1 MDSDLT
7 RLTVFFEAPFWV
19 GIFERIEGDTL
30 SVCKVTFGAEP
41 KDYEVLAYVLKNYSR
56 LRFSPS
62 VAAAIR
68 PDAANPKR
76 MQRQIRKQTAAGTVG
91 TRSQQALQL
100 QREENRLPRKTASRA
115 QREAEKQRQF
125 DLKQQKRKEKH
136 RGHLLMVGKEA
147 GTNLKADQLHDSKN
161 QSRYSASRKLV
172 SLLPARRL
180 LYAAFST
187 ITSSI

>member
-19 GIFERIEGDTL
+19 GIFERIEGNTL

-41 KDYEVLAYVLKNYSR
+41 KDYEVLAYVLKNHSR

-76 MQRQIRKQTAAGTVG
+76 MQRQIRRASSDCGVG
-91 TRSQQALQL
+91 TKAQQALQL
-100 QREENRLPRKTASRA
+100 QREE
-115 QREAEKQRQF
+115 
-125 DLKQQKRKEKH
+125 
-136 RGHLLMVGKEA
+136 
-147 GTNLKADQLHDSKN
+147 
-161 QSRYSASRKLV
+161 
-172 SLLPARRL
+172 
-180 LYAAFST
+180 
-187 ITSSI
+187 

>member
-1 MDSDLT
+1 MDSNLT
-7 RLTVFFEAPFWV
+7 RLTVLFEAPFWV

-41 KDYEVLAYVLKNYSR
+41 KDYEVLAYVLKNHSR

-100 QREENRLPRKTASRA
+100 QREAQKLEKQTRSRE
-115 QREAEKQRQF
+115 QREAEKQRRF
-125 DLKQQKRKEKH
+125 TCRQQKRKEKH
-136 RGHLLMVGKEA
+136 RGK
-147 GTNLKADQLHDSKN
+147 
-161 QSRYSASRKLV
+161 
-172 SLLPARRL
+172 
-180 LYAAFST
+180 
-187 ITSSI
+187 